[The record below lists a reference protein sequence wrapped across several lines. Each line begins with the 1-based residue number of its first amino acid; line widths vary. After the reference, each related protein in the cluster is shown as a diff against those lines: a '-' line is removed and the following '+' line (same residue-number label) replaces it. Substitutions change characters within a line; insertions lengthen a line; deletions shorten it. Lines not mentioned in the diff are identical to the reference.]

1 MNPLSSWT
9 HRTLGQNL
17 APECL
22 GLDYNCGWVVAVL
35 SVFALACRILPP
47 FECAATKDFR
57 DARAPRKNLQQEEE
71 VEVIEE
77 G

>member
-1 MNPLSSWT
+1 
-9 HRTLGQNL
+9 
-17 APECL
+17 
-22 GLDYNCGWVVAVL
+22 
-35 SVFALACRILPP
+35 LPP